1 MRVRVTCS
9 GVLIGFAEF
18 EPPDGLAH
26 TILSPA
32 PGYALAS
39 AASQA
44 LARDLGKTQHWSAYE
59 GDFADVA
66 AARWEGGR
74 LALED
79 ETQQELGVANVVV
92 LEYPAI
98 GQAAPVIRVVADF
111 RPDLARVEAFL
122 RTLGGPGGRTRPAA

>member
-26 TILSPA
+26 TVLSPA

-39 AASQA
+39 AAAQV
-44 LARDLGKTQHWSAYE
+44 LARDLAKTQRWRVYE
-59 GDFADVA
+59 GDFADIA

-79 ETQQELGVANVVV
+79 ETQRELGVTNIVV
-92 LEYPAI
+92 LEYPPI
-98 GQAAPVIRVVADF
+98 GEHAPVTRIVADF
-111 RPDLARVEAFL
+111 RPDLARVEALL
-122 RTLGGPGGRTRPAA
+122 RTLGGPAGRDRPAA